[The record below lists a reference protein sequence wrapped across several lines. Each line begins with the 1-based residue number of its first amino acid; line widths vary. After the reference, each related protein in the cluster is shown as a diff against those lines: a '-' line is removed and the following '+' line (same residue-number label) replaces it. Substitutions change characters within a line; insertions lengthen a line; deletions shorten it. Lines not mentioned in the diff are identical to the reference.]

1 MGASVRGIAAGFV
14 MFAASAYLV
23 FAIPAQLTRAGVSQA
38 SAFTMTAMTL
48 AAGTILMGLVARRA
62 IVVGPS
68 LPLVAFIIGVP
79 MAGFGFSFMQSLAL
93 AMAAGGIVLVLS
105 LAGLRDRILANLP
118 TELAA
123 GITAG
128 VGLLLAADGLR
139 RIGLLMDG
147 SPYMVFGPLD
157 EPRLWLSVAAVMAI
171 LALMVR
177 GLQMAVLPVMI
188 VTVAIGIT
196 FGFTDL
202 VLSGH
207 VFIAVPPALGDLL
220 GGTDFNGLLTLKG
233 AMACGAV
240 VLFLLLESGSV
251 LSARRF
257 SDDRHSGNAPLA
269 DSLTMTFSPLIGS
282 PGAVALPHS
291 SAGWLVGGDERIA
304 SLVAGVLFA
313 LFAFM
318 PPLAGQLQDYATA
331 PALIVA
337 GLILCTGM
345 REVDFSDAGGLACAF
360 LTALV
365 AAITGHIAD
374 GIAAGAILLSVTR
387 LISLDFNRLSPGL
400 IVTALVGLGWLAY

>member
-1 MGASVRGIAAGFV
+1 
-14 MFAASAYLV
+14 
-23 FAIPAQLTRAGVSQA
+23 
-38 SAFTMTAMTL
+38 
-48 AAGTILMGLVARRA
+48 
-62 IVVGPS
+62 
-68 LPLVAFIIGVP
+68 
-79 MAGFGFSFMQSLAL
+79 
-93 AMAAGGIVLVLS
+93 
-105 LAGLRDRILANLP
+105 
-118 TELAA
+118 
-123 GITAG
+123 
-128 VGLLLAADGLR
+128 
-139 RIGLLMDG
+139 
-147 SPYMVFGPLD
+147 
-157 EPRLWLSVAAVMAI
+157 
-171 LALMVR
+171 
-177 GLQMAVLPVMI
+177 
-188 VTVAIGIT
+188 
-196 FGFTDL
+196 
-202 VLSGH
+202 
-207 VFIAVPPALGDLL
+207 
-220 GGTDFNGLLTLKG
+220 
-233 AMACGAV
+233 
-240 VLFLLLESGSV
+240 
-251 LSARRF
+251 
-257 SDDRHSGNAPLA
+257 
-269 DSLTMTFSPLIGS
+269 MTFSPLIGS